1 MLSGCKQAYTH
12 VHSSLTEAHS
22 ITMFQDMYMT
32 VYVDTACGTVY
43 VDTACGMFTIMTA
56 GTLSCRI
63 ELHAPL

>member
-12 VHSSLTEAHS
+12 VHSSPTIVGLTEAHS
-22 ITMFQDMYMT
+22 ITIFQDMYM
-32 VYVDTACGTVY
+32 TVY